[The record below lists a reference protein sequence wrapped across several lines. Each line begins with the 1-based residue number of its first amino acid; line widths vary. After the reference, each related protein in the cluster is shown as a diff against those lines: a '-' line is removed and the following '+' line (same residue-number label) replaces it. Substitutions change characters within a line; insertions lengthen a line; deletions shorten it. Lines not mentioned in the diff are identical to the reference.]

1 MPLLDEPW
9 SDFADRNPLLP
20 LLLGMLSMSQRLDRL
35 LPEAPASDPATAHL
49 PPTPE
54 EDRLLLMVLGL
65 VSVRRTFL
73 GLLESSRSP
82 GDAARPEPGAPAVSA
97 APSLRDLL
105 R

>member
-1 MPLLDEPW
+1 MSLLDEPG

-20 LLLGMLSMSQRLDRL
+20 LLLGMLSLSQRFNRL
-35 LPEAPASDPATAHL
+35 LPEPPAPAPTPAPPL
-49 PPTPE
+49 PAPE
-54 EDRLLLMVLGL
+54 EDRLLLMILGL

-73 GLLESSRSP
+73 GALEASRSSGEAAP
-82 GDAARPEPGAPAVSA
+82 PVPVAPDAPA